1 MRAVAFALGALAW
14 TAAAA
19 PLRHERASL
28 DAYDAERTHGNPSD
42 DQTYMLK
49 DGEYVKKHHAMK
61 CSEHFVTGF
70 RRGCESCL
78 GSYTHITEWHTRQE
92 WEDERPPGDYPCQ
105 YFEYLGGGPYGV
117 VPGAPLPGTPGRTFI
132 CSMYDAAELAK
143 RYRPPTISAYIQ
155 TRNPRRN
162 PGRKPGI
169 LKSKVTVERERAA
182 ALQEATKDFKQFK
195 PVRSDDLTRSC
206 HRFEEKQFT
215 DWR

>member
-28 DAYDAERTHGNPSD
+28 NAYDAERTHGNPSD

-49 DGEYVKKHHAMK
+49 DGEYVKKHHARK
-61 CSEHFVTGF
+61 CSERFVTGF

-92 WEDERPPGDYPCQ
+92 WEDERPPGDYPCN
-105 YFEYLGGGPYGV
+105 YYEYTGGGYGV
-117 VPGAPLPGTPGRTFI
+117 VPGGPGMGTPGSTFI
-132 CSMYDAAELAK
+132 CSMHSAAELAK
-143 RYRPPTISAYIQ
+143 KYRWPQISAYIH
-155 TRNPRRN
+155 TENPR
-162 PGRKPGI
+162 
-169 LKSKVTVERERAA
+169 LKVIVDRERAT
-182 ALQEATKDFKQFK
+182 ALIEATRDFKQFK
-195 PVRSDDLTRSC
+195 STSRSSGRPLPVRSDDLTRSC
-206 HRFEEKQFT
+206 HRFKEKQFT